1 MGSVSGFAAAQASAM
16 GVVSAVDMPDEFDVV
31 VVVVADK
38 SGLRRLRGMSVSG
51 RKSIPTPR
59 NNRGE
64 EKVSLI
70 PPGVILSDLARGKA
84 AVVSSEENAGTIA
97 KNLTDGDEKTRWG
110 SAHRDGEWIQL
121 DLGKT
126 YKISTVELDWENA
139 RAVDYDVLVS
149 VDGQAWKA
157 AAEQRGAK
165 GGLEKHV
172 FKPLSARYV
181 KVLGIKRNTTY
192 GISLFRFSVF
202 ARE

>member
-1 MGSVSGFAAAQASAM
+1 MRPIAIALCATVVSGLSSVFAAASEWAPEDELLGKLPEIFAKSAEHYK
-16 GVVSAVDMPDEFDVV
+16 ALD
-31 VVVVADK
+31 
-38 SGLRRLRGMSVSG
+38 
-51 RKSIPTPR
+51 
-59 NNRGE
+59 
-64 EKVSLI
+64 
-70 PPGVILSDLARGKA
+70 SDLARGKA